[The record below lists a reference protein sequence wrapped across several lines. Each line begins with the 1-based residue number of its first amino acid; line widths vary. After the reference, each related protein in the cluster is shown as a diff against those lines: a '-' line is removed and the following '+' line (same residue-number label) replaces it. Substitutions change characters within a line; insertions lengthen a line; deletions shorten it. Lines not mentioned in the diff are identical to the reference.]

1 MLRTIGKFPTYQIVI
16 FSATFLFSGCTI
28 IEGIFKIGL
37 WTGVVIVLII
47 LGLILLGARWFK
59 K

>member
-16 FSATFLFSGCTI
+16 FSATFLFSGCAI
-28 IEGIFKIGL
+28 IEGVFEIGL
-37 WTGVVIVLII
+37 WTGVIIVSTI